1 MIWNKAKDHLL
12 QDGIFYSLG
21 IAIAIG
27 FKYHY
32 SRAGSEELQWVLAP
46 TIGLLEWI
54 GRIHFD
60 WETGAGFINH
70 TYHIIV
76 GPSCAGIN
84 FLTIAFSTLFFS
96 FAYRLGGNRLKLV
109 WLGISLC
116 MAYLVTL
123 GVNALRILG
132 AIYLYRA
139 DLYGGWVTPAR
150 VHRIEGTVIYF
161 FFLMLVYIAGEKL
174 ASRLALRRR
183 KTGKKVLTCGA
194 WKSLV
199 PFFWYILFALGIPL
213 LNMAHKRGAHRFLEH
228 SFLVIISCLSLLV
241 LFFAGLLVYHRAV
254 ECFTRRR
261 RKSPSFLEHCR
272 PR

>member
-1 MIWNKAKDHLL
+1 MIRSKVKDRLL
-12 QDGIFYSLG
+12 QDAIFYSLG

-32 SRAGSEELQWVLAP
+32 SRAGSEDLKWVLAP

-54 GRIHFD
+54 GGIDFD

-70 TYHIIV
+70 AYHIIV

-116 MAYLVTL
+116 MAYVVTL

-150 VHRIEGTVIYF
+150 VHRIEGTFVYF
-161 FFLMLVYIAGEKL
+161 FFLVLVYIAGEKIAGFL
-174 ASRLALRRR
+174 AARRR
-183 KTGKKVLTCGA
+183 QTEKKDLACGA

-199 PFFWYILFALGIPL
+199 PFFWYILFVLGIPL
-213 LNMAHKRGAHRFLEH
+213 LNMAHKRDAHRFLEH
-228 SFLVIISCLSLLV
+228 GLLVISVCLSLLL

-254 ECFTRRR
+254 ECFTKWRE
-261 RKSPSFLEHCR
+261 KSTIR
-272 PR
+272 

>member
-32 SRAGSEELQWVLAP
+32 SRAGSEDLQWVLAP
-46 TIGLLEWI
+46 TIRLLEWI
-54 GRIHFD
+54 GGIHFD

-70 TYHIIV
+70 AYHIIV

-96 FAYRLGGNRLKLV
+96 FAYRLGSNRLKLV

-116 MAYLVTL
+116 MAYAVTL

-139 DLYGGWVTPAR
+139 DLYGGWVTQAR
-150 VHRIEGTVIYF
+150 VHRIEGTLIYF
-161 FFLMLVYIAGEKL
+161 FFLILVYIAGEKV

-183 KTGKKVLTCGA
+183 KTGKEDLA
-194 WKSLV
+194 RSARKSLI

-213 LNMAHKRGAHRFLEH
+213 LNMAHKRDVHRFLEH
-228 SFLVIISCLSLLV
+228 GFLVISVCLSLLL
-241 LFFAGLLVYHRAV
+241 LFFAVLLVYHRAV
-254 ECFTRRR
+254 EGFMRRR
-261 RKSPSFLEHCR
+261 EKSTR
-272 PR
+272 WN